1 MSKLNS
7 KTLTIAAV
15 VLLVLALLFV
25 ATPLLRVSG
34 VTGRTGF
41 NRQSDGQNL
50 PGGQNGFGFPSQGN
64 GTQGQDFTGP
74 NSGTQNPG
82 TTTNPARQFTGGGSS
97 LLRLSF
103 LSGISGT
110 IVYAIALLVALA
122 AAVGMFLTKRW
133 GQILGI
139 VMAVIYLLLSL
150 VSFLPQFILGFT
162 RGLNV
167 LSLGLGILHLVLA
180 MAVII
185 LAVIPAKKELTAPA
199 PATANPLPN
208 ARA

>member
-7 KTLTIAAV
+7 ATLTIAAV

-25 ATPLLRVSG
+25 ATPLLRVAG
-34 VTGRTGF
+34 VTGGTGF
-41 NRQSDGQNL
+41 NRQSGGQNL

-64 GTQGQDFTGP
+64 GSQGQGFTGP

-82 TTTNPARQFTGGGSS
+82 TTTNPARRLTGAGGS

-103 LSGISGT
+103 LSGIAGT
-110 IVYAIALLVALA
+110 VIYALALLVSLA
-122 AAVGMFLTKRW
+122 AAVGMFLTRRW

-180 MAVII
+180 IAVIV
-185 LAVIPAKKELTAPA
+185 LAVIPAKKMMAQPAPA
-199 PATANPLPN
+199 PIDTPPAAS
-208 ARA
+208 A